1 MSTHLVYYLGTPKQC
16 PIKKIYIIS
25 FWNQFL
31 VEMSFFIIVWVALR
45 KFSMMVNWIWLL
57 SGPGYANVMGLIVLY
72 TERNSKQSTFN
83 LSNIL
88 FLCWWNVLLK
98 RLICFNDVY
107 NQLIFNQTVEKIHFH
122 PSLLKFLNWTPR
134 KRLMNQ
140 FFIIPF
146 SSKFCLIC
154 PYLKCFSPLYI
165 SLDEIQVSLV
175 VIKSR

>member
-1 MSTHLVYYLGTPKQC
+1 MKLKSVWLWISPDYVNAFGLLLGNTKTVSD
-16 PIKKIYIIS
+16 KKNLHYIILKS
-25 FWNQFL
+25 IFGWN
-31 VEMSFFIIVWVALR
+31 VVFIIVWVALR

-107 NQLIFNQTVEKIHFH
+107 NQLIFNQTVEKIH
-122 PSLLKFLNWTPR
+122 
-134 KRLMNQ
+134 
-140 FFIIPF
+140 
-146 SSKFCLIC
+146 
-154 PYLKCFSPLYI
+154 YDPL
-165 SLDEIQVSLV
+165 
-175 VIKSR
+175 

>member
-1 MSTHLVYYLGTPKQC
+1 MSTQLVNYLGMPKQC

-98 RLICFNDVY
+98 RLIYFNDVY

-122 PSLLKFLNWTPR
+122 PSLLKFPNWTPR

-140 FFIIPF
+140 FSIIPIYILF
-146 SSKFCLIC
+146 LADMSLFKMFQSS
-154 PYLKCFSPLYI
+154 
-165 SLDEIQVSLV
+165 
-175 VIKSR
+175 